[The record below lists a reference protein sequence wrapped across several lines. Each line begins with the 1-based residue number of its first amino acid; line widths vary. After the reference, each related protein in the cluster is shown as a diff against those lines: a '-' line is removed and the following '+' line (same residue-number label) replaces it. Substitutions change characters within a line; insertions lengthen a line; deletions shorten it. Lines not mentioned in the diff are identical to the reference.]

1 MIDQKKIEQAAK
13 EINPYTPGLH
23 RTAFNEGF
31 TAGVRFDESEIG
43 QIAQE
48 FALWVEKNCVA
59 VSPRKWE
66 KVIGYD
72 SGCYTVEQLYKMFEA
87 ERNQNNGG

>member
-1 MIDQKKIEQAAK
+1 MIPQKKIEQAAK

-31 TAGVRFDESEIG
+31 TAGVRFAESEIG

-48 FALWVEKNCVA
+48 FAEWCGSNGWVLDHRIPENTRY
-59 VSPRKWE
+59 STKWL
-66 KVIGYD
+66 YD
-72 SGCYTVEQLYKMFEA
+72 KFMA
-87 ERNQNNGG
+87 ERAQK